1 PLTGTI
7 EYATDL
13 FDRDT
18 IEKFATS
25 YLHILDIVTTDPQQR
40 IDLIEII
47 DPVERQRLLVEC
59 NDTATA
65 IPETTIPQ
73 LFSAQATRIPD
84 APALHDDH
92 QTLTYREL
100 AARVNRLARFLIAAG
115 VGPESVVGLAIR
127 RSIELVVGMYAVA
140 QAGAAFVPIDPNH
153 PSQRNRY
160 VIKTAD
166 PVCVLTT
173 SGDRFDA
180 TVGARVIDIDQVD
193 VSGFSADSITDA
205 DRVRSLRPDNTAYV
219 MFTSGS
225 TGQPKGVAV
234 SHAAIVN
241 HVLWMRA
248 HYAVGPKDVY
258 LQKTA
263 ATFDVSLWGY
273 FVPLISGAQIML
285 AAPNEQGNP
294 QYLAKTI
301 HSRGVTLTDFV
312 PSMLSVFCASAPHD
326 ALVSLRDVFVIGEAL
341 PPTTAQA
348 FTTVCDAAL
357 HNAYGPTEA
366 VTTTTWR
373 TSPSDVH
380 SVPIGAPQWNCQVF
394 VLDAGLC
401 PVPVGVAGEAY
412 IAGAQLAQGYRGRV
426 GLTAERFVACPF
438 GPAGSRMYRSGDL
451 VRWNSSGVLE
461 FVGRVD
467 DQVKIRG
474 FRVEP
479 GEIAA
484 VLAAHPR
491 VAQAA
496 VSTHTTTTDTDG
508 GISEKQLV
516 GYIVPDREVT
526 LAREAP
532 REAGLVQQW
541 GQVWGGVYSGLAS
554 QVPAVLGEDFRSWV
568 SSYTGAP
575 IPLEQM
581 GEWRAA
587 AVERIAGLSPG
598 RVLEIGVGTGLLL

>member
-1 PLTGTI
+1 MEYATDLFDRDTIEKFATSYLHILDII

-25 YLHILDIVTTDPQQR
+25 YLHILDIVTTNPQQR

-47 DPVERQRLLVEC
+47 DPAERQRLLVEC

-65 IPETTIPQ
+65 IPETTIAE
-73 LFSAQATRIPD
+73 LFSAQATRTPD

-115 VGPESVVGLAIR
+115 VGPEAVVGLAIR
-127 RSIELVVGMYAVA
+127 RSIELVVGMYAVV
-140 QAGAAFVPIDPNH
+140 QAGATFVPIDPNQ
-153 PSQRNRY
+153 PSQRNGY

-180 TVGARVIDIDQVD
+180 AVGARVIEIDQVD
-193 VSGFSADSITDA
+193 VSGFSADPITDA

-412 IAGAQLAQGYRGRV
+412 IAGAQLAQGYRGRG

-438 GPAGSRMYRSGDL
+438 GPAGRGCIAAGIWCAGTAQGCWSLWAAPMIRSRSAGSAL
-451 VRWNSSGVLE
+451 N
-461 FVGRVD
+461 
-467 DQVKIRG
+467 QVKLQRC
-474 FRVEP
+474 
-479 GEIAA
+479 
-484 VLAAHPR
+484 
-491 VAQAA
+491 
-496 VSTHTTTTDTDG
+496 
-508 GISEKQLV
+508 
-516 GYIVPDREVT
+516 
-526 LAREAP
+526 
-532 REAGLVQQW
+532 
-541 GQVWGGVYSGLAS
+541 
-554 QVPAVLGEDFRSWV
+554 
-568 SSYTGAP
+568 
-575 IPLEQM
+575 
-581 GEWRAA
+581 
-587 AVERIAGLSPG
+587 
-598 RVLEIGVGTGLLL
+598 

>member
-1 PLTGTI
+1 
-7 EYATDL
+7 

-18 IEKFATS
+18 IEKFATY

-47 DPVERQRLLVEC
+47 DPAERQQLLVER
-59 NDTATA
+59 NDTATPV
-65 IPETTIPQ
+65 PETTIPE
-73 LFSAQATRIPD
+73 LFAAQVARTPES
-84 APALHDDH
+84 PAVQDDH
-92 QTLTYREL
+92 QTLTYREF

-115 VGPESVVGLAIR
+115 VGPESVVGLAMS
-127 RSIELVVGMYAVA
+127 RSIELVVGMYAVV

-153 PSQRNRY
+153 PSQRNGY
-160 VIKTAD
+160 VMKTAD

-173 SGDRFDA
+173 SGDGFDEA
-180 TVGARVIDIDQVD
+180 AGVRVVDVDHVD
-193 VSGFSADSITDA
+193 VSGFSADPITDV
-205 DRVRSLRPDNTAYV
+205 DRVRPLCPDNIAYV

-241 HVLWMRA
+241 HVLWMRTQ
-248 HYAVGPKDVY
+248 YAVGPNDVY

-326 ALVSLRDVFVIGEAL
+326 ALASLRDVFVIGEAL

-373 TSPSDVH
+373 TGPSDVDN
-380 SVPIGAPQWNCQVF
+380 VPIGTPQWNCQVF

-412 IAGAQLAQGYRGRV
+412 IAGAQLARGYRGRA
-426 GLTAERFVACPF
+426 GLTAQRFVACPF

-451 VRWNSSGVLE
+451 VRWTAAGQLE
-461 FVGRVD
+461 FVGRAD
-467 DQVKIRG
+467 
-474 FRVEP
+474 
-479 GEIAA
+479 
-484 VLAAHPR
+484 
-491 VAQAA
+491 
-496 VSTHTTTTDTDG
+496 
-508 GISEKQLV
+508 
-516 GYIVPDREVT
+516 
-526 LAREAP
+526 
-532 REAGLVQQW
+532 
-541 GQVWGGVYSGLAS
+541 
-554 QVPAVLGEDFRSWV
+554 
-568 SSYTGAP
+568 
-575 IPLEQM
+575 
-581 GEWRAA
+581 
-587 AVERIAGLSPG
+587 
-598 RVLEIGVGTGLLL
+598 

>member
-1 PLTGTI
+1 PSRSTAHHPLFQVSFAFQNNPLPAIDFPGLGIEVLSAPTHTAKFDLFINLVDLPSPTKDPQPLAGTI

-25 YLHILDIVTTDPQQR
+25 YLHILDIVTTNPQQR

-47 DPVERQRLLVEC
+47 DPAERQHLLVEC

-65 IPETTIPQ
+65 IPETTIAE
-73 LFSAQATRIPD
+73 LFSAQATRTPD

-115 VGPESVVGLAIR
+115 VGPEAVVGLAIR
-127 RSIELVVGMYAVA
+127 RSIELVVGMYAVV
-140 QAGAAFVPIDPNH
+140 QAGATFVPIDPNQ
-153 PSQRNRY
+153 PSQRNGY

-180 TVGARVIDIDQVD
+180 AVGARVIEIDQVD
-193 VSGFSADSITDA
+193 VSGFSADPITDA

-401 PVPVGVAGEAY
+401 PVPVGVAGE
-412 IAGAQLAQGYRGRV
+412 
-426 GLTAERFVACPF
+426 
-438 GPAGSRMYRSGDL
+438 
-451 VRWNSSGVLE
+451 
-461 FVGRVD
+461 
-467 DQVKIRG
+467 
-474 FRVEP
+474 
-479 GEIAA
+479 
-484 VLAAHPR
+484 
-491 VAQAA
+491 
-496 VSTHTTTTDTDG
+496 
-508 GISEKQLV
+508 
-516 GYIVPDREVT
+516 
-526 LAREAP
+526 
-532 REAGLVQQW
+532 
-541 GQVWGGVYSGLAS
+541 
-554 QVPAVLGEDFRSWV
+554 
-568 SSYTGAP
+568 
-575 IPLEQM
+575 
-581 GEWRAA
+581 
-587 AVERIAGLSPG
+587 
-598 RVLEIGVGTGLLL
+598 